1 MPAQS
6 VNTLSRNRL
15 LKLDRAALHAD
26 MREFRFAR
34 FGPGWAVGLED
45 LFSGHRTVGV
55 FAAESDCVLLFL
67 PFGQV
72 ERLERDRPELVMRL
86 LRLLGKMVATQFT
99 RTKERLSHVM
109 DAMTTSHTRQEAS
122 NFTSRRMLRH
132 VQNLA
137 GRL

>member
-67 PFGQV
+67 PFGRV

-99 RTKERLSHVM
+99 RTKERLRA
-109 DAMTTSHTRQEAS
+109 DLTCAS
-122 NFTSRRMLRH
+122 TNTNRMVVGL
-132 VQNLA
+132 VLLSWCGA
-137 GRL
+137 S